1 MAAQAPDF
9 TATDAA
15 LGIIDDA
22 AAVAAAF
29 DRPPSSFRKF
39 LSSLELW
46 LPVSMLT
53 FIVLI
58 CFVWPLIYHVP
69 SPINAAL
76 GGANLPIFSKGHILG
91 TDILGNDVMSQ
102 LLYGGRISIE
112 VGLGVSLIGF
122 GLGGSLGVMAGYR
135 GGAFEAIVMRILDMF
150 LAFPSIV
157 IAITIV
163 TYLGQSE
170 LNVIYAIAFFA
181 VPAYARLARATTL
194 RIREQTFI
202 VASRLSGASDSRIL
216 IKHIAPNVA
225 PQLITF
231 SFLGIG
237 IYIIVEAALS
247 FLGYGLPSN
256 IPSWGKMIADGQSF
270 LGTEPR
276 LVLVPSAFLFL
287 LIINLNLTSDAL
299 RARWGAQ

>member
-9 TATDAA
+9 TATDNALDAIDATAA
-15 LGIIDDA
+15 LAVIDKT
-22 AAVAAAF
+22 
-29 DRPPSSFRKF
+29 PSKLRKF
-39 LSSLELW
+39 LRSLELW
-46 LPVSMLT
+46 LPVSLLT
-53 FIVLI
+53 LIVLLA
-58 CFVWPLIYHVP
+58 FVWPMLYHIP
-69 SPINAAL
+69 SPINANLAD
-76 GGANLPIFSKGHILG
+76 ANLPIGAIGHLFG
-91 TDILGNDVMSQ
+91 TDNLGNDITSQ
-102 LLYGGRISIE
+102 LIYGGRTSVE

-122 GLGGSLGVMAGYR
+122 FIGGTLGVVAGYR
-135 GGAFEAIVMRILDMF
+135 GGVFEAIVMRALDMF

-157 IAITIV
+157 ISITVV

-170 LNVIYAIAFFA
+170 LHVIYAIAFFSI
-181 VPAYARLARATTL
+181 PAYARLARAATL

-216 IKHIAPNVA
+216 IKHVAPNIA

-231 SFLGIG
+231 SFLGFG

-247 FLGYGLPSN
+247 FLGYGLPSS
-256 IPSWGKMIADGQSF
+256 IPSWGKMIANGQIY
-270 LGTEPR
+270 LATEPR
-276 LVLVPSAFLFL
+276 LVLIPSACLFL

>member
-1 MAAQAPDF
+1 MAAQAPDRF
-9 TATDAA
+9 STTDAA
-15 LGIIDDA
+15 LDSIDA
-22 AAVAAAF
+22 AAAMAVI
-29 DRPPSSFRKF
+29 DKTPTKFRKF
-39 LSSLELW
+39 IRSLELW
-46 LPVSMLT
+46 LPVSLLT
-53 FIVLI
+53 VIVFIA
-58 CFVWPLIYHVP
+58 FVWPLIFHVP
-69 SPINAAL
+69 SPINANL
-76 GGANLPIFSKGHILG
+76 GNANLPIGAVGHMLG
-91 TDILGNDVMSQ
+91 TDTLGNDITSQ
-102 LLYGGRISIE
+102 LIYGGRTSVE

-122 GLGGSLGVMAGYR
+122 FIGGTLGVIAGYR
-135 GGAFEAIVMRILDMF
+135 GGVFEAIVMRVLDMF

-170 LNVIYAIAFFA
+170 LHVIYAIAFFSI
-181 VPAYARLARATTL
+181 PAYARLARAATL

-202 VASRLSGASDSRIL
+202 VASRLGGASDTRIL

-225 PQLITF
+225 PQLVTF

-247 FLGYGLPSN
+247 FLGYGLPSS
-256 IPSWGKMIADGQSF
+256 IPSWGKMIANGQIY
-270 LGTEPR
+270 LATDPR
-276 LVLVPSAFLFL
+276 LVLIPSACLFV